1 MPQDAFT
8 LRVVSKELNDRLK
21 GAKINKITMPCADLI
36 NMVVFTGVKT
46 EKLVISASVSSA
58 RVSLNDGD
66 GENPLTAFN
75 FCMLL
80 RKHLLGGEIVS
91 VSQVDYERIIAITIT
106 NEEFFGKK
114 EYILY
119 AEVMGKYSN
128 AVLTENGVILGA
140 VKQAGIDSA
149 TRPIM
154 TGLKYTFPAK
164 QDKISPYSDGFID
177 YITAFNGGDLASYL
191 FNGVSGFAYSTATE
205 LCVRFF
211 GKTTVETVS
220 KDRLT
225 DFANYIITTVNSP
238 KTTPTVKVDGNTVI
252 DFFAFDYSTVAG
264 ESKTF
269 DSVLSAQSYFY
280 SVKESS
286 AKLKMQENKL
296 LQSLN
301 AYEKKLKKRLL
312 VIEEKERDCANIE
325 DLKIKGELLIAYA
338 YKIPVG
344 VSEVVLENYYNDNK
358 PIKITLD
365 KTLKPTANAE
375 KYFKRYAK
383 QKRTLDAVLPQKEEV
398 LLELNYLDSVLE
410 EIKLCENSE
419 EYSFIERE
427 LIESGIIKKELPKK
441 NKREKESN
449 REYNIDGFTVF
460 VGRNNAEND
469 RLVKDARGKDIWFH
483 AKKYHSSHAI
493 VCIREKPITQKVIYA
508 VAEIVAY
515 YSAGRGGTKIEV
527 DYTEKKFVKKPPK
540 AKSGFVIY
548 TDFKS
553 VTVNP
558 FKHEEFLKSK

>member
-1 MPQDAFT
+1 
-8 LRVVSKELNDRLK
+8 L
-21 GAKINKITMPCADLI
+21 
-36 NMVVFTGVKT
+36 
-46 EKLVISASVSSA
+46 
-58 RVSLNDGD
+58 
-66 GENPLTAFN
+66 
-75 FCMLL
+75 
-80 RKHLLGGEIVS
+80 
-91 VSQVDYERIIAITIT
+91 
-106 NEEFFGKK
+106 
-114 EYILY
+114 
-119 AEVMGKYSN
+119 
-128 AVLTENGVILGA
+128 
-140 VKQAGIDSA
+140 
-149 TRPIM
+149 
-154 TGLKYTFPAK
+154 PAK

-177 YITAFNGGDLASYL
+177 YITAFNGGDVASYL

-205 LCVRFF
+205 LCVKFF

-238 KTTPTVKVDGNTVI
+238 KITPTVKVAENTVI

-280 SVKESS
+280 SVKENS

-301 AYEKKLKKRLL
+301 AYEKKLKKRLSL
-312 VIEEKERDCANIE
+312 IEEKERDCANIE

-338 YKIPVG
+338 YKIPFG

-358 PIKITLD
+358 PIKISLD

-383 QKRTLDAVLPQKEEV
+383 QKRTLDAISPQKEEV
-398 LLELNYLDSVLE
+398 LLELDYLSSVLE
-410 EIKLCENSE
+410 EIKLCENFE
-419 EYSFIERE
+419 DYSFVERE
-427 LIESGIIKKELPKK
+427 LIETGIIKKELPKK

-493 VCIREKPITQKVIYA
+493 VCIREKPITQKVVYA

-527 DYTEKKFVKKPPK
+527 DYTEKRFVKKPPK

-548 TDFKS
+548 SDFKS

-558 FKHEEFLKSK
+558 LKHEEFLKSK

>member
-164 QDKISPYSDGFID
+164 QDKISPYSNGFID

-398 LLELNYLDSVLE
+398 LLELNYLNSVLE

-527 DYTEKKFVKKPPK
+527 DYTEKRFVKKPPK

>member
-205 LCVRFF
+205 LCVKFF

-527 DYTEKKFVKKPPK
+527 DYTEKRFVKKPPK